1 MPRDQGVPD
10 HICDFNT
17 ILRTSLMNG
26 RNPTAEALLATLGER
41 VFVTDFD
48 GTMTGVDFFDVVL
61 NHVAPGSMDQ
71 YWERCI
77 AGELTHV
84 AALNGIFQNAP
95 RDIAELRTWLPE
107 TKLDP
112 ATPRAIHRL
121 RQAGWDVLVVSAGC
135 EWYIEEILAPVRE
148 QVHVIANPGDVSQ
161 ESGLWMGWPPA
172 DSPWY
177 SAHFGVDKGRLV
189 QLLTQAGKTVAFAGD
204 GRPDLAASREVAA
217 ERRFAKSW
225 LADQL
230 AQQGLAFRSFVNW
243 SEIAPVL
250 TGEDQSSGNGE

>member
-1 MPRDQGVPD
+1 M
-10 HICDFNT
+10 T
-17 ILRTSLMNG
+17 LL
-26 RNPTAEALLATLGER
+26 NPTAEELLTALGER

-61 NHVAPGSMDQ
+61 NHVAPGSMDS

-84 AALNGIFQNAP
+84 AALNGIFQSAP
-95 RDIAELRTWLPE
+95 RNVAELRTWLPE
-107 TKLDP
+107 TQLDP
-112 ATPRAIHRL
+112 ATPQAIQLL

-135 EWYIEEILAPVRE
+135 AWYIEEILAPVSE
-148 QVHVIANPGDVSQ
+148 QVHIIANPGDVTL
-161 ESGLWMGWPPA
+161 ETGLWMGWPPA

-204 GRPDLAASREVAA
+204 GRPDLAASREVSA
-217 ERRFAKSW
+217 ELRFAKSW

-230 AQQGLAFRSFVNW
+230 TQQGLAFRSFGDW
-243 SEIAPVL
+243 SEIASALVG
-250 TGEDQSSGNGE
+250 GEQA

>member
-1 MPRDQGVPD
+1 MT
-10 HICDFNT
+10 C
-17 ILRTSLMNG
+17 

-48 GTMTGVDFFDVVL
+48 GTMTRVDFFDVVL

-95 RDIAELRTWLPE
+95 RDVAELRTWLPE

-112 ATPRAIHRL
+112 ATPRAIRNL
-121 RQAGWDVLVVSAGC
+121 RHAGWDVLVVSAGC
-135 EWYIEEILAPVRE
+135 EWYIEEILAPVRD
-148 QVHVIANPGDVSQ
+148 QVHVIANPGDVSP
-161 ESGLWMGWPPA
+161 ELGLWMGWPPA

-189 QLLTQAGKTVAFAGD
+189 QLLAQAGKTVAFAGD

-230 AQQGLAFRSFVNW
+230 TQQGLTFRSFGDW
-243 SEIAPVL
+243 SEIASAL
-250 TGEDQSSGNGE
+250 TGENQSSGNGE